1 MQSAAGTL
9 KRITLELGGN
19 DPAIVCEDV
28 DIETVAPTIATL
40 AFANSGQICIAIKRV
55 SVQDTIYERFRDAM
69 FKHIKTL
76 KLGNGLDSETSH
88 GPVQNEMQYERVQG
102 FIKDIE
108 SQKRI
113 AATGGEKPINLKGY
127 FITPTIVDG
136 PADDSRIVVEEP
148 FGKCQSSRDKFHC

>member
-88 GPVQNEMQYERVQG
+88 GPVQNEMPYERVQG

-108 SQKRI
+108 SQKWI

-148 FGKCQSSRDKFHC
+148 FGKCQSSRNKLHC